1 MVAVTNG
8 YTDVE
13 EVLIDRGVN
22 IQATN
27 RSGKT
32 ALAIATKR
40 VSEAIMQLLVE
51 AKTISA
57 PKSPSLASLFII
69 SLDILQLL
77 CIFLHSS

>member
-22 IQATN
+22 IQAAN